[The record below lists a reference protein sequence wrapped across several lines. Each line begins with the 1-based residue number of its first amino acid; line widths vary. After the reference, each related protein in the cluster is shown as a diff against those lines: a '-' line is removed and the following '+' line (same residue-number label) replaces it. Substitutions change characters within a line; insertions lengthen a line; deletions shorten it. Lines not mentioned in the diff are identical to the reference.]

1 LLAAAEPDAGAN
13 RGVDKEPPSQGRR
26 RLREHAAA
34 VADREAVELL
44 WAVAAG
50 VELRGRRRRRG
61 LGLAWQMC
69 DDGVAP
75 ARLIPRLVRV
85 LGGAFGRRRLQR
97 HQVSTGLL
105 LPVVSQQQEKLD

>member
-1 LLAAAEPDAGAN
+1 LLAAAEPDARAN
-13 RGVDKEPPSQGRR
+13 RGGAKAPPSQGRR

-50 VELRGRRRRRG
+50 VELRARRRRRG

-75 ARLIPRLVRV
+75 RDDSSACPRSWR
-85 LGGAFGRRRLQR
+85 AFGRRRLQR
-97 HQVSTGLL
+97 HQLSTGLL
-105 LPVVSQQQEKLD
+105 LPVVGQQQETLD